1 MEVTNTSHDENVDVA
16 PVCHTWVKVYRV
28 EREFMPKNGRGERTA
43 AQPIYAVWRRT
54 VDAG

>member
-43 AQPIYAVWRRT
+43 SQPIYAVWRRT